1 MKNLSMAFYKIV
13 DADGRILETDY
24 LRVHADASGIRNLVR
39 RIMKSYPEAHFAEY
53 RLRGAKKFK
62 TIANF

>member
-1 MKNLSMAFYKIV
+1 MKNQSMAYYKIV
-13 DADGRILETDY
+13 DAEGRILESDS
-24 LRVHADASGIRNLVR
+24 LRVHADATGIRHLVR
-39 RIMKSYPEAHFAEY
+39 RIMESYPEAHYAEY